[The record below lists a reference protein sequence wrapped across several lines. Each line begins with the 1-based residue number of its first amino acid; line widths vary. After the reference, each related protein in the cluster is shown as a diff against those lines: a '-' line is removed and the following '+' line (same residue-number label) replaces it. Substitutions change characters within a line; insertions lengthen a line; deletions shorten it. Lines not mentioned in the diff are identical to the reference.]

1 MLRITV
7 QDGDKARVMKFEG
20 KIIGPW
26 VDELDRIWCSL
37 APLLGTKEL
46 RLDVREVAF
55 VDVKGTELLRKIY
68 QKTRARFLANSPLTR
83 YFADQAMRQSPKNK
97 EEGV

>member
-7 QDGDKARVMKFEG
+7 QDGDNAQVIRFEG

-26 VDELDRIWCSL
+26 VDEIDRVWCSL
-37 APLLGTKEL
+37 TPSLGTKEL

-68 QKTRARFLANSPLTR
+68 QKTKARFLADSPLTR
-83 YFADQAMRQSPKNK
+83 YFADQAMRQSPKGK
-97 EEGV
+97 EKGV